1 MQKSMDIGISPIKPV
16 PASTRRK
23 SIVIFSLLALIACGG
38 CRYHRHAVEAIALSQ
53 RHQQRDVL
61 YYDTTWQLLQCHI
74 GSITIQK
81 TPAMMGKDSTLSITS
96 LSDVEVTLERQA
108 KTEARIH
115 SIQED
120 TVVFNCLEKTENV
133 SGWTNPNPQ
142 PKRNRFL
149 WGMLFPLAL
158 IGLVLIVLMF
168 VRPQGR

>member
-1 MQKSMDIGISPIKPV
+1 MQKFLAIAISPTKPV

-23 SIVIFSLLALIACGG
+23 NIVILSLLALIACGG
-38 CRYHRHAVEAIALSQ
+38 CRCHRHAAETIALSQ

-81 TPAMMGKDSTLSITS
+81 TPDMMGKDSTFNFTSIS
-96 LSDVEVTLERQA
+96 NVEVTLERQA
-108 KTEARIH
+108 KTEARTQ

-120 TVVFNCLEKTENV
+120 TVVFNGLEETENT

-149 WGMLFPLAL
+149 LGVLFPLAL

-168 VRPQGR
+168 VRPWKR